1 MGNECN
7 TKQTNISESEASRYE
22 QFSLSDTKPI
32 SEVLIFKNHTEYES
46 KMKHFKHK
54 IIQQLNKIVSINE
67 YKQKDKKLRNFL
79 NNSSIKYIKL
89 QPLDK
94 LYDTMLQIYQ
104 KINSVYSNTFCFPKT
119 ELEKVSYDL
128 ISRYMNLYDL
138 KVQYAY
144 NHKELDRGNDGK
156 DGKNEEENEKYK
168 DFSCDDEVFLK
179 LETMINESRRFSNIS
194 SKASINLSNKLS
206 KSSLNIPKRSIIRS
220 IHNEIDEIVSKI
232 IKRLN
237 FFSDEVPF
245 KLNKIEKIIKLKKI
259 FAFGYDNYNRIN
271 FYIRPNF
278 TDTSIYDT
286 STNTNTFNV
295 NPTDFPGFSSNSSK
309 NLNKKYSIDSYTNN
323 NNFGS
328 FSNKS
333 FNNKLSSG
341 GNVNFD
347 YILFIFFIIEFFL
360 PILKE
365 NFNFSQ
371 DVNVFIDFNYLTID
385 SELIIMI
392 LHYFSTMYP
401 MLLNRVVITNYV
413 IEDSNVHESFV
424 KQIEKEDL
432 LKVVLFTDETI
443 KLRIVSYTSPNCVP
457 VEYGGYYYL
466 DFNSLDERIRSVDEL
481 IEWILSSLLVK
492 DC

>member
-7 TKQTNISESEASRYE
+7 TKQINISESEASRYE
-22 QFSLSDTKPI
+22 LFSLSDTKPV

-138 KVQYAY
+138 KLQYSN
-144 NHKELDRGNDGK
+144 NHKELHIGNEGK
-156 DGKNEEENEKYK
+156 EGKNYEENEKYK
-168 DFSCDDEVFLK
+168 DFSCDDEVLFK
-179 LETMINESRRFSNIS
+179 LETMINESKRYSNLS
-194 SKASINLSNKLS
+194 SKGSINLSNKLS
-206 KSSLNIPKRSIIRS
+206 KASFTVPKRSIIRS
-220 IHNEIDEIVSKI
+220 INNEIDEIVSKI

-237 FFSDEVPF
+237 FFSDEIPY

-278 TDTSIYDT
+278 TDTSIYDI
-286 STNTNTFNV
+286 STNSTSYNRNI
-295 NPTDFPGFSSNSSK
+295 ND
-309 NLNKKYSIDSYTNN
+309 LNKKNSIDSYNN
-323 NNFGS
+323 NYFGS

-333 FNNKLSSG
+333 LSKFAPG

-371 DVNVFIDFNYLTID
+371 DVNVFIDFNYSTID

-401 MLLNRVVITNYV
+401 MLLNRVVITNYI
-413 IEDSNVHESFV
+413 IEDNNVHESFV

-432 LKVVLFTDETI
+432 LKVVLFTDEII
-443 KLRIVSYTSPNCVP
+443 KLKIVSYTSPNCVP

-466 DFNSLDERIRSVDEL
+466 DFHLLDEKIRSIDEL
-481 IEWILSSLLVK
+481 IEWILSCLLVK